1 MAAQYMHLLYPAAAA
16 AAPNDSESDLDPEEP
31 PTLVQQPD
39 WVLDEPDWYPP
50 AVIPPAAAPDEG
62 PPAAAP
68 AADAEATL
76 AQLHRTRVL
85 VLAFAHVLIVDHMIP
100 DDGLLVVIESL
111 SQALD
116 VIDRMIVDVE
126 FDYIVN

>member
-16 AAPNDSESDLDPEEP
+16 APNDSESALDPEEP

-50 AVIPPAAAPDEG
+50 AVMPPAAAPEG

-85 VLAFAHVLIVDHMIP
+85 VLAFAHVLIIDHMIP

-116 VIDRMIVDVE
+116 VIDRMITDAE
-126 FDYIVN
+126 FDYIVD